1 MRWIE
6 IWIPLLL
13 VVVLPGL
20 MFSFFEPVRTEVE
33 ATESTEAFVTDVS
46 CDICVLHNGE
56 IMSMDL
62 DEYIC
67 GVLLG
72 EMPAAFQDEALKA
85 QAVAIRTYTLR
96 KASKA
101 GKHAEADLC
110 TDPSCCQAYIFPLQY
125 TGSAENMRKISDA
138 VDKTRG
144 HVLTFDGELIEST
157 YFSSSGGRTE
167 AAVEV
172 WGADLP
178 YLQAKDSPGEENT
191 KYYRDEAVFTEEEL
205 LMKLGLSDSAE
216 VFTYSDISYTDGDG
230 VETVN
235 ICGKEFSGIQLRS
248 LLGLRSTAF
257 SIEVEKGNIRFITKG
272 YGHRVGMSQY
282 GAEAMAL
289 QGSSYDEILS
299 YYYPD
304 TQLVTLD
311 ELEIIRLFDKE
322 GNL

>member
-1 MRWIE
+1 
-6 IWIPLLL
+6 
-13 VVVLPGL
+13 
-20 MFSFFEPVRTEVE
+20 
-33 ATESTEAFVTDVS
+33 
-46 CDICVLHNGE
+46 
-56 IMSMDL
+56 
-62 DEYIC
+62 
-67 GVLLG
+67 
-72 EMPAAFQDEALKA
+72 
-85 QAVAIRTYTLR
+85 
-96 KASKA
+96 
-101 GKHAEADLC
+101 
-110 TDPSCCQAYIFPLQY
+110 
-125 TGSAENMRKISDA
+125 
-138 VDKTRG
+138 
-144 HVLTFDGELIEST
+144 
-157 YFSSSGGRTE
+157 
-167 AAVEV
+167 
-172 WGADLP
+172 
-178 YLQAKDSPGEENT
+178 
-191 KYYRDEAVFTEEEL
+191 
-205 LMKLGLSDSAE
+205 MKLGLSDSAE